1 MKKII
6 YVIVILIACAAAFYL
21 IAIPSV
27 SYLKKTNPTKSA
39 LMGIREAQ
47 WASKGS
53 KRRASLVW
61 KPIAAISP
69 YLVKAVV
76 ISEDDKFYEHDG
88 FDFEAMKA
96 AVEKDI
102 KAGKFKAGGSTI
114 SQQLAKNLFLTPTK
128 SPLRKVK
135 EAIITWKIEQSLTKR
150 RIIEIYLN
158 IVEWGDGTFGA
169 EAAAQRYFGKSAA
182 DLTPME
188 ACRLAVVLP
197 SPRKL
202 SPAGDSQYVSQR
214 AELIHAIMI
223 RRGII
228 EPEYEEAVIG
238 QEDAGTVA
246 GAQTG
251 SDAASAPASDTTTE
265 STPEAIPPIPPDFQ
279 SPPGEEQGQ
288 KPL

>member
-1 MKKII
+1 MKKLL

-21 IAIPSV
+21 VAIPSV
-27 SYLKKTNPTKSA
+27 SYLKKTNPAKTA
-39 LMGIREAQ
+39 LMEIREAE
-47 WASKGS
+47 WAAKGS
-53 KRRASLVW
+53 KRRANLVW
-61 KPIAAISP
+61 RPVSAISP
-69 YLVKAVV
+69 YLIKAVI

-88 FDFEAMKA
+88 FDFDAMKE

-102 KAGKFKAGGSTI
+102 KAGRFKAGGSTI

-135 EAIITWKIEQSLTKR
+135 EALITWRIEHSLSKR
-150 RIIEIYLN
+150 RIIELYLN

-202 SPAGDSQYVSQR
+202 NPVGDSQYVSTR
-214 AELIHAIMI
+214 AEFIHAIMI

-228 EPEYEEAVIG
+228 EPEYEEAIIA
-238 QEDAGTVA
+238 QDA
-246 GAQTG
+246 
-251 SDAASAPASDTTTE
+251 TTK
-265 STPEAIPPIPPDFQ
+265 STPDIIPQTTQDE
-279 SPPGEEQGQ
+279 GHLQ
-288 KPL
+288 KLP

>member
-1 MKKII
+1 MKKLI
-6 YVIVILIACAAAFYL
+6 YAIGILIVCAAAFYL

-27 SYLKKTNPTKSA
+27 SYLKNTNPKKSA
-39 LMGIREAQ
+39 LMEIREAE
-47 WASKGS
+47 WAAKGG
-53 KRRASLVW
+53 KRRVNLLW
-61 KPIAAISP
+61 RPISAISP

-76 ISEDDKFYEHDG
+76 ISEDDKFYEHEG

-135 EAIITWKIEQSLTKR
+135 EAIITWRLEQSLSKR
-150 RIIEIYLN
+150 RIIELYLN

-182 DLTPME
+182 DLSPME

-202 SPAGDSQYVSQR
+202 NPVGDSRYVSSR
-214 AELIHAIMI
+214 AEFIHAIMI

-228 EPEYEEAVIG
+228 EPEYEDAVMNKDEAG
-238 QEDAGTVA
+238 
-246 GAQTG
+246 
-251 SDAASAPASDTTTE
+251 APASV
-265 STPEAIPPIPPDFQ
+265 PETAPLAPSDAILKSAPDIVSPPDAQ
-279 SPPGEEQGQ
+279 PLRTGGQGQ
-288 KPL
+288 KSL